1 MMVRCANDGVLEA
14 YVTKRLVNDGEMLV
28 DDGEMSVG
36 SYNKIVKSTLRGH
49 NIYFLKRST
58 RGGDK

>member
-36 SYNKIVKSTLRGH
+36 SYNKIVK
-49 NIYFLKRST
+49 
-58 RGGDK
+58 